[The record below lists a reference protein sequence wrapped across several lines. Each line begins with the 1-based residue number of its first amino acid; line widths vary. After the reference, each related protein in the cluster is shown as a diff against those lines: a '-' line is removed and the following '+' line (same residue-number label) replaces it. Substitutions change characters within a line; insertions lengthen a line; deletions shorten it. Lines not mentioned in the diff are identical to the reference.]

1 METGP
6 ARVRVLWRNM
16 AVVDE
21 KELLE
26 LAREKFRS
34 GQMPMAERLLQ
45 QLILLN
51 NKIPEVYHML
61 ATIYYDQGKFTKA
74 IQTFKRALEID
85 PSFTDASV
93 GLSIIYNDLGKYEEG
108 KSVFEEA
115 QRVLAQKKAKGDPYI
130 EERLSNKHLELGDL
144 YFQYHRFEEA
154 LEQYLKAAALTTR
167 KPDMQMKVVE
177 VYLRKNQG
185 NKAIK
190 ELRKLVENY
199 PTYLPAKLKLG
210 VVFYN
215 SNKVVEAIQEWEGV
229 LMRDP
234 QHADAL
240 NYIKLAQE
248 VGVTSL

>member
-1 METGP
+1 
-6 ARVRVLWRNM
+6 M
-16 AVVDE
+16 ATVDE
-21 KELLE
+21 QELLE
-26 LAREKFRS
+26 VAREKFRN

-61 ATIYYDQGKFTKA
+61 GTIFYDQGKFTKA

-85 PSFTDASV
+85 PGFTDASV
-93 GLSIIYNDLGKYEEG
+93 GLSIIYNDLGKYDEG
-108 KSVFEEA
+108 RVIFEDA
-115 QRVLAQKKAKGDPYI
+115 QRILNQKKSKGDPYI
-130 EERLSNKHLELGDL
+130 EERLANKHLELGDL
-144 YFQYHRFEEA
+144 YFQYTRLDEA
-154 LEQYLKAAALTTR
+154 LEQYYKASNLTSR
-167 KPDMQMKVVE
+167 KADVLMKIVE

-185 NKAIK
+185 SKAVK
-190 ELRKLVENY
+190 ELKKVIEQY
-199 PTYLPAKLKLG
+199 PAYTQAKLKLG

-215 SNKVVEAIQEWEGV
+215 SNRVVEAIQEWEGI

-234 QHADAL
+234 RHSEAL